1 MMNREFWD
9 SELGFGTVLGQFSPR
24 KRSTRMGELRETA
37 VKLRISRV
45 GA

>member
-9 SELGFGTVLGQFSPR
+9 SELGLGQFWDNFA
-24 KRSTRMGELRETA
+24 KKASTRTGELRETA